1 MVRLLK
7 QAGQG
12 QRQQLGKVF
21 RQEDQSAFGK
31 HVLDGIDHTIVN
43 EVHSQDALVAGIT
56 EFVGE
61 EQTQVERRQLVDVLV
76 VAVFGV
82 PDLGLD
88 GKSPYPKM
96 SI

>member
-31 HVLDGIDHTIVN
+31 HVLDGIDHPIVD
-43 EVHSQDALVAGIT
+43 EVHSQDALVAGIAK
-56 EFVGE
+56 FVGK

>member
-12 QRQQLGKVF
+12 QRQQFGKVF

-31 HVLDGIDHTIVN
+31 HVLDGIDHTIVD

-61 EQTQVERRQLVDVLV
+61 EQTQVERAAAGRCACSSYLRSSRFR
-76 VAVFGV
+76 A
-82 PDLGLD
+82 
-88 GKSPYPKM
+88 
-96 SI
+96 